1 MTFYQV
7 SWKRNDV
14 NSSFTTAF
22 VETGNPVNK
31 TVIYVDELILIQ
43 FSKRYSLF
51 TRRGLWARLR

>member
-14 NSSFTTAF
+14 NSSFTRAF
-22 VETGNPVNK
+22 VVTGNPVNK

-43 FSKRYSLF
+43 FE
-51 TRRGLWARLR
+51 